1 MIRHA
6 MPTLPLYGSFQ
17 VAGASGKGVVIALI
31 ARFLHSYRLSGSSGC
46 FKSHNG
52 RRLATVGVTA
62 KLYAGGGELTDHS
75 RVHASQGSFPAL
87 APLKE
92 EIMGLPTKISVAMP

>member
-17 VAGASGKGVVIALI
+17 VAGVSGNGVVIALI

-46 FKSHNG
+46 FKSHKG

-75 RVHASQGSFPAL
+75 RVPPSHGSFPPFP
-87 APLKE
+87 PLNK
-92 EIMGLPTKISVAMP
+92 KIFRFTQ